1 MINEIIDA
9 ISIALDSEFEDG
21 YKIHKDEIKQD
32 LKEPCFFIQLIDQS
46 ISPLCGH
53 RYLQNNAFCIQY
65 FPESKLN
72 PYAECNDVAERM
84 MFALEYVTPLD
95 EDRAIRGTNKNHDL
109 VDGVLNFFV
118 NYNRV
123 ILKKPVRSEVMGQ
136 IQIQSEMKGE

>member
-1 MINEIIDA
+1 MLNNVIAGIA
-9 ISIALDSEFEDG
+9 IALNQEFGDDYEI
-21 YKIHKDEIKQD
+21 YTEEIKQD

-46 ISPLCGH
+46 ISPLCGQ

-95 EDRAIRGTNKNHDL
+95 ADRAIRGTNKNHNL

-123 ILKKPVRSEVMGQ
+123 ILKKPVCSEVMGQ
-136 IQIQSEMKGE
+136 IKIQSEMKGE

>member
-9 ISIALDSEFEDG
+9 ISIALDNEFGDG
-21 YKIHKDEIKQD
+21 YVIHKEEIKQD
-32 LKEPCFFIQLIDQS
+32 LKEPCFFVQLIDQS
-46 ISPLCGH
+46 VSPLCGQ

-95 EDRAIRGTNKNHDL
+95 ADRAIRGTNKNHDL

-136 IQIQSEMKGE
+136 IKIQSEMKGE

>member
-46 ISPLCGH
+46 ISPLCGQ

-95 EDRAIRGTNKNHDL
+95 EDRAIRGTNKNHEL

-123 ILKKPVRSEVMGQ
+123 ILKKTARPEVMGQ
-136 IQIQSEMKGE
+136 IRIQSEMKGE